1 MRTFR
6 KPSKDNLRLTAGKE
20 RKNME
25 NKILV
30 ETSARHIH
38 LTQEA
43 VEALFGAGHTLT
55 KKKDLSQPGQFACE
69 EKVTVVNKCVDK
81 RTGAEVEKTLTMSVL
96 GPVRPETQ
104 VEVSFT
110 DARTLGVSAP
120 VRESGDV
127 AGTPGAKLV
136 GPAGEY
142 VIDHGIIVAKRHI
155 HLTPENAADLGVE
168 NGQIVKVLVDT
179 GAGRKTVFDD
189 VVIRVKSS
197 FAPAMHID
205 TDECI
210 PEEGKWIQAKEISD
224 ISAYTHGVGWC
235 APQQGACKLSLNV
248 KNGIIEEALV
258 ETIGCS
264 GMTHSAAMAAEI
276 LPGKTIL
283 EALNTDLVCDAI
295 NTAMRELFL
304 QIVYGRSQSAFSEN
318 GLVVGAGMEDLGKGA
333 RSMVGTMYGTKA
345 KGVRYLEMTEGYCTR
360 MALDENDQVIG
371 YEFVSLGKMTDMI
384 KKGTEPNEAYEK
396 AKGTYGRFKPEDGAV
411 KYIDPRKE

>member
-81 RTGAEVEKTLTMSVL
+81 RTGAEVEKNLTMSVI

-168 NGQIVKVLVDT
+168 NGQIVKFLVDT
-179 GAGRKTVFDD
+179 GAGRKTMFDD

-205 TDECI
+205 TDECN
-210 PEEGKWIQAKEISD
+210 A
-224 ISAYTHGVGWC
+224 
-235 APQQGACKLSLNV
+235 
-248 KNGIIEEALV
+248 
-258 ETIGCS
+258 
-264 GMTHSAAMAAEI
+264 SAAF
-276 LPGKTIL
+276 G
-283 EALNTDLVCDAI
+283 V
-295 NTAMRELFL
+295 
-304 QIVYGRSQSAFSEN
+304 VYGE
-318 GLVVGAGMEDLGKGA
+318 
-333 RSMVGTMYGTKA
+333 
-345 KGVRYLEMTEGYCTR
+345 
-360 MALDENDQVIG
+360 I
-371 YEFVSLGKMTDMI
+371 I
-384 KKGTEPNEAYEK
+384 K
-396 AKGTYGRFKPEDGAV
+396 
-411 KYIDPRKE
+411 